1 MFVQSPLRRS
11 VLLQAAQ
18 LAAGLLPLLP
28 YCLLAFLATLSQLGH
43 QSAVLLQALLLGSA
57 QQT

>member
-1 MFVQSPLRRS
+1 LGPLRRS

-43 QSAVLLQALLLGSA
+43 QSAVLLQALLPGSA